1 MAILFPHDPTSV
13 ESARATL
20 GLLTRSATVM
30 LYVGPDQIM
39 PITSVLSAIVGVLLM
54 FWVRIVGFV
63 ARTWTA
69 MTRRSRP
76 PHDGDPSPSRPG
88 VE

>member
-1 MAILFPHDPTSV
+1 V
-13 ESARATL
+13 TL

-63 ARTWTA
+63 ARTWAALTK
-69 MTRRSRP
+69 RSQP
-76 PHDGDPSPSRPG
+76 SQDGQPSPSRPRA
-88 VE
+88 E